1 MERGCVCGCFPQ
13 CVDAAFACLPQ
24 PLCGVVPM
32 DGRKKA
38 PVRGLSAAWGRRR
51 LEAHDTGN
59 GAEIGIEI
67 GVE

>member
-1 MERGCVCGCFPQ
+1 
-13 CVDAAFACLPQ
+13 
-24 PLCGVVPM
+24 M